1 MDDDSTCASSTRT
14 PELRHLKTEGQAMS
28 ILMTRTPPTG
38 RHRLGRPGL
47 IPVTA
52 LVTVVRRG
60 FFAAWFRPARHRSP
74 VAATPSGQRGRRAVP
89 AAV

>member
-1 MDDDSTCASSTRT
+1 MSTVLTR
-14 PELRHLKTEGQAMS
+14 PERTE
-28 ILMTRTPPTG
+28 RTLTG

-47 IPVTA
+47 IPVAA

-60 FFAAWFRPARHRSP
+60 FFRTLFGSGRHR
-74 VAATPSGQRGRRAVP
+74 AAAQPAVRRGQRRSSVP

>member
-1 MDDDSTCASSTRT
+1 MSTVLTR
-14 PELRHLKTEGQAMS
+14 PERTE
-28 ILMTRTPPTG
+28 RTLTG

-52 LVTVVRRG
+52 LVTFTRRG
-60 FFAAWFRPARHRSP
+60 FFRSLFRIGRHR
-74 VAATPSGQRGRRAVP
+74 AATLPAARRVRDRPPMP

>member
-1 MDDDSTCASSTRT
+1 MSTVLTR
-14 PELRHLKTEGQAMS
+14 PERTE
-28 ILMTRTPPTG
+28 RTLTG
-38 RHRLGRPGL
+38 RNRLGRPGL

-60 FFAAWFRPARHRSP
+60 FFRSLFWSGRHR
-74 VAATPSGQRGRRAVP
+74 AAAMPAGRRVRDRVPVP

>member
-1 MDDDSTCASSTRT
+1 MSTVLTR
-14 PELRHLKTEGQAMS
+14 PE
-28 ILMTRTPPTG
+28 RTAQRLTG

-52 LVTVVRRG
+52 LVTVVRHG
-60 FFAAWFRPARHRSP
+60 FFRTLFGSGRHR
-74 VAATPSGQRGRRAVP
+74 AAALPAMQRGQRRTSVP